1 MFQAPSWAAQRMLQ
15 MRIEYARAAVKV
27 INSMDRPTKQRI
39 KAGIEKLPQGDIKP
53 LQGSN
58 GSYRLRVGDW
68 RILFS
73 YPEHDIIL
81 IEKIGP
87 RGGVY
92 KGV

>member
-1 MFQAPSWAAQRMLQ
+1 
-15 MRIEYARAAVKV
+15 MRIEYAHAAVKV
-27 INSMDRPTKQRI
+27 INGMDRPTKQRI

-53 LQGSN
+53 YKGSP
-58 GSYRLRVGDW
+58 GTYRLRVGDW

-73 YPEHDIIL
+73 YPEDGTIL

-92 KGV
+92 K

>member
-1 MFQAPSWAAQRMLQ
+1 MEIR
-15 MRIEYARAAVKV
+15 YAKAAVKA
-27 INSMDRPTKQRI
+27 ISEMDRPTKQRI
-39 KAGIEKLPQGDIKP
+39 KLAIEKIPEGDIKP
-53 LQGSN
+53 LRGSV
-58 GSYRLRVGDW
+58 GSYRLRVGDR

-87 RGGVY
+87 RGDIY

>member
-1 MFQAPSWAAQRMLQ
+1 
-15 MRIEYARAAVKV
+15 MRVEYSRAAVKV

-53 LQGSN
+53 YKGSP
-58 GSYRLRVGDW
+58 GTYRLRVGDW

-73 YPEHDIIL
+73 YPEEGTIL

-92 KGV
+92 K

>member
-1 MFQAPSWAAQRMLQ
+1 
-15 MRIEYARAAVKV
+15 MRIEYSHAAVKV
-27 INSMDRPTKQRI
+27 INGMDRPTKQRI

-53 LQGSN
+53 YKGSP
-58 GSYRLRVGDW
+58 GTYRLRVGDW

-73 YPEHDIIL
+73 YPEDGTIL

-92 KGV
+92 K

>member
-1 MFQAPSWAAQRMLQ
+1 MEIQYSK
-15 MRIEYARAAVKV
+15 AAVKA
-27 INSMDRPTKQRI
+27 IGEMDRPTKQRI
-39 KAGIEKLPQGDIKP
+39 RTAIEKIPEGDIKP
-53 LQGSN
+53 LRGAA
-58 GSYRLRVGDW
+58 GSYRLRVGDR

-87 RGGVY
+87 CGDIY

>member
-1 MFQAPSWAAQRMLQ
+1 MP
-15 MRIEYARAAVKV
+15 MRIEYAHAAVKV
-27 INSMDRPTKQRI
+27 INGMDRPTKQRI

-53 LQGSN
+53 YKGSP
-58 GSYRLRVGDW
+58 GTYRLRVGDW

-73 YPEHDIIL
+73 YPEDGTIL

-92 KGV
+92 K

>member
-1 MFQAPSWAAQRMLQ
+1 MQITYS
-15 MRIEYARAAVKV
+15 RAAVKV
-27 INSMDRPTKQRI
+27 INGMDRATKQRI
-39 KAGIEKLPQGDIKP
+39 RAGIEKLPQGDVKP
-53 LQGSN
+53 LRGSKGN
-58 GSYRLRVGDW
+58 FRLRVGDW

-73 YPEHDIIL
+73 YPERDTIL

>member
-1 MFQAPSWAAQRMLQ
+1 

-27 INSMDRPTKQRI
+27 INGMDRPTKQRI
-39 KAGIEKLPQGDIKP
+39 RASIEKLPAGDIKP
-53 LQGSN
+53 YKGSP
-58 GSYRLRVGDW
+58 GTYRLRVGDW

-73 YPEHDIIL
+73 YPEDDTIL

-92 KGV
+92 K

>member
-1 MFQAPSWAAQRMLQ
+1 MQITYS
-15 MRIEYARAAVKV
+15 RAAVKV
-27 INSMDRPTKQRI
+27 INSMDKAAKQRI
-39 KAGIEKLPQGDIKP
+39 KAGIEKIPKGDIKP
-53 LQGSN
+53 LKGSP
-58 GSYRLRVGDW
+58 GTYRLRVGDW

-73 YPEHDIIL
+73 YPKHDTIL

>member
-1 MFQAPSWAAQRMLQ
+1 MDINYSK
-15 MRIEYARAAVKV
+15 AAVKV

-39 KAGIEKLPQGDIKP
+39 RAAIEKIPEGDIKP
-53 LQGSN
+53 LQGTK
-58 GSYRLRVGDW
+58 GSYRLRVGSW

-73 YPEHDIIL
+73 YPAHDMIL

-87 RGGVY
+87 RGEVY

>member
-1 MFQAPSWAAQRMLQ
+1 MNVTYS
-15 MRIEYARAAVKV
+15 RAAVKV
-27 INSMDRPTKQRI
+27 INSMDKATKQRI
-39 KAGIEKLPQGDIKP
+39 KAGIEKIPKGDIKS
-53 LQGSN
+53 LKGSA
-58 GSYRLRVGDW
+58 GTYRLRVGDW

-73 YPEHDIIL
+73 YPEHDTIL